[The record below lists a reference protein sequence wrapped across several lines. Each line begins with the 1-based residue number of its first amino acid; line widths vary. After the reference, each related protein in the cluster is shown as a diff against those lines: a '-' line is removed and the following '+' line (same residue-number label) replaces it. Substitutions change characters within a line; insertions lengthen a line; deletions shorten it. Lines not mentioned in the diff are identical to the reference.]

1 MAEHLRARAAA
12 AVAVASALALVACG
26 GGGGEPT
33 AAEQLEEAFGDL
45 GQTEETG
52 DEDGID
58 DDTTTTTTGEAELTP
73 VDLDLPRETTY
84 LGATWTVDEVSYR
97 SAGVDEMGF
106 ETGPAAVVGY
116 TVANTGDDA
125 PELRMSSDRLWLL
138 DGDDFAIPAEPD
150 YDGDDTLAV
159 GGRSSFETVFPLD
172 DGVEA
177 DDLADYT
184 FRVGSDGYV
193 PALVPLSGEPPPSD
207 YPLAVTV
214 PESIDGYTEV
224 YYGGRRDVARLRPT
238 SASAVLDFADKRA
251 EEGTRMF
258 VIEAEIDILEAGN
271 AYLNSSDLAL
281 SVDGIVAE
289 LIHHELPPMTTEL
302 PTGSTT
308 TGTWVFVIPADGSA
322 AVLHFGKDSEP
333 DAKGGAFTFPEM
345 P

>member
-45 GQTEETG
+45 GRTEETG
-52 DEDGID
+52 DEEWID
-58 DDTTTTTTGEAELTP
+58 DGTTTTTTGEAELTP

-116 TVANTGDDA
+116 TVANTGVDA

-138 DGDDFAIPAEPD
+138 DGEDFAIPAEPN

-184 FRVGSDGYV
+184 FRVGSEGYV
-193 PALVPLSGEPPPSD
+193 PALVPLSGEQPPPD

-214 PESIDGYTEV
+214 PESIDGHILAYNH
-224 YYGGRRDVARLRPT
+224 GAAGAARLRPT
-238 SASAVLDFADKRA
+238 GASAVLDYADQRA
-251 EEGTRMF
+251 EEGTRLL
-258 VIEAEIDILEAGN
+258 VVDAEIDVLEGHR
-271 AYLNSSDLAL
+271 AYLNQADLRL
-281 SVDGIVAE
+281 SVDGIVAD
-289 LIHHELPPMTTEL
+289 LIHHELPPATTEL
-302 PTGSTT
+302 PPGSTASSS
-308 TGTWVFVIPADGSA
+308 WVFVIPADGSA
-322 AVLHFGKDSEP
+322 AVLHFGSESEP
-333 DAKGGAFTFPEM
+333 DAKGGAFTLPEM